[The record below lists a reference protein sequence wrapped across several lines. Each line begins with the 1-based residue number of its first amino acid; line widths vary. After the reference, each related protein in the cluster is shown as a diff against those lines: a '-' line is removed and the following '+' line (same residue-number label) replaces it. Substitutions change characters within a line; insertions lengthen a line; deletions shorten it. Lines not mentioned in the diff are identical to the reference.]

1 MSSPIID
8 ASGIVKTY
16 QKEAV
21 SIPVL
26 RGIDLRLDAGAFLG
40 VMGVSGSG
48 KSTLLNILGCLDR
61 PSDGSYR
68 LDGMDVLRSSDN
80 QLSRL
85 RSRYIGFVFQTFN
98 LIPTLTVVEN
108 VELPFLYQSVDSDTI
123 TERVETAIVQV
134 GLEGRRNHRPAEL
147 SGGEMQRVAIARA
160 LAIDP
165 ILILA
170 DEPTGNLDSQ
180 SSLEIMRLFEWLHR
194 QGRTIIIVTHNQ
206 QVASMADSWITI
218 NDGRILENP

>member
-1 MSSPIID
+1 MKTPIID
-8 ASGIVKTY
+8 AIGIMKTY
-16 QKEAV
+16 RRQTV

-26 RGIDLRLDAGAFLG
+26 RGIDLRLNAGAFLG

-61 PSDGSYR
+61 PCEGSYR
-68 LDGMDVLRSSDN
+68 LDGMDVLDASDD

-108 VELPFLYQSVDSDTI
+108 VELPFLYQPVDAHTI
-123 TERVETAIVQV
+123 RERVHTAVEQV
-134 GLEGRRNHRPAEL
+134 GLARRCDHRPGEL

-160 LAIDP
+160 LAINP
-165 ILILA
+165 KLILA

-180 SSLEIMRLFEWLHR
+180 SSREIMQLLKRLHD
-194 QGRTIIIVTHNQ
+194 QGRTIIMVTHNPQ
-206 QVASMADSWITI
+206 IASMAESRITL
-218 NDGRILENP
+218 NDGQIIAAA